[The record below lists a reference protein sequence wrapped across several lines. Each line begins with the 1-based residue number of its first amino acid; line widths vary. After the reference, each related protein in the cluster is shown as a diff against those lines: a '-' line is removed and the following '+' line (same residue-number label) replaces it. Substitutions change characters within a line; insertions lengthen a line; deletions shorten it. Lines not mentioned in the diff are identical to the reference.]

1 MDKKRESDGK
11 HCLDTDLL
19 SRKRIKTLEIFIA
32 DEICMSNVRITVDY

>member
-19 SRKRIKTLEIFIA
+19 SRERTKTLEIFVA
-32 DEICMSNVRITVDY
+32 DEIWMSNVQIGVDQ